1 MGYNV
6 DKIFEDCAYLSK
18 VHSKKQYEA
27 NSDKFKADRYQELES
42 LVKAQDV
49 ESECKQLCEDVF
61 MAYKKFGKVRGA
73 DQMNLNYFMIFYVF
87 PTILSEEGEKGTEIC
102 DVLRDT
108 WNKRFKASI
117 SYTDY
122 DTLMEGFQTKIFG
135 IPIGK
140 N

>member
-6 DKIFEDCAYLSK
+6 DKIFADCAYLSK
-18 VHSKKQYEA
+18 VHSKKQYESH
-27 NSDKFKADRYQELES
+27 SDRFKTERYQEFS
-42 LVKAQDV
+42 ALVNSDDV
-49 ESECKQLCEDVF
+49 ETECKQFCEDVF
-61 MAYKKFGKVRGA
+61 MAFKKFGKVRGA

-87 PTILSEEGEKGTEIC
+87 PTILSEEGERATKIC

-108 WNKRFKASI
+108 WNSRFKANI

-122 DTLMEGFQTKIFG
+122 NTLMEGFQTKIFG

-140 N
+140 D